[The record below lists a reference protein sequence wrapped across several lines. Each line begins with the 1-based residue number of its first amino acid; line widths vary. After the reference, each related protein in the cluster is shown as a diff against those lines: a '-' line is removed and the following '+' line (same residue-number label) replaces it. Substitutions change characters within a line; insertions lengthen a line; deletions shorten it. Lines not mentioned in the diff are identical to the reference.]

1 MRCPFCGA
9 GLQLGLEPVSFR
21 YEPAEDEDEAARA
34 DRLAWADAE
43 EEALLRE
50 ARRADDE

>member
-9 GLQLGLEPVSFR
+9 GLQLTLEPVSFR
-21 YEPAEDEDEAARA
+21 YEIEDEDEAARA